1 MPSIGE
7 FEKWH
12 ALLIV
17 VARFAISCSLFATFV
32 AQILKNAKILEEINH
47 EDRNPYV
54 VVRRALGCGDLWAD
68 QSKWPWNPSGSTHC
82 SHFLKLF
89 SIPSM

>member
-17 VARFAISCSLFATFV
+17 VARFAISCSLFATFG
-32 AQILKNAKILEEINH
+32 AEILKKAKHWRKLIMQIAIRIL
-47 EDRNPYV
+47 V
-54 VVRRALGCGDLWAD
+54 VTLILA
-68 QSKWPWNPSGSTHC
+68 GSTLA
-82 SHFLKLF
+82 SAAGKGFTGPGPEPAPPVAVNF
-89 SIPSM
+89 